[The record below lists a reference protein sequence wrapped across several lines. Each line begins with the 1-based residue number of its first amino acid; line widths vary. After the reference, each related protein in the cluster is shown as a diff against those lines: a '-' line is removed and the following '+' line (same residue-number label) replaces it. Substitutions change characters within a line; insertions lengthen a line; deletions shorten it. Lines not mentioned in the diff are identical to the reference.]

1 MGRPCLCVQRA
12 SGQVNGALVS
22 SREHSVSLFFSVRS
36 LTWPVNLSLSVSLLF
51 SFMAEAFPYCFNLPS
66 PHFQLSHFPPFP
78 SSHSVCLVP
87 FLLSPPPP
95 RPSCLFQ
102 PVSLSLFLSASVC
115 RFFYLFSLSLQQSV
129 GEERTDLFKISKDRS
144 GGLAGP
150 SLSAN
155 SPSLLLTDKQKSE
168 PAGLAAV
175 YCLPSLLYPSL
186 FSSCGGVDC

>member
-1 MGRPCLCVQRA
+1 MCK
-12 SGQVNGALVS
+12 GQVVKLMGPLCRAGS
-22 SREHSVSLFFSVRS
+22 
-36 LTWPVNLSLSVSLLF
+36 TLSLSFSLFDHSLGQSISVSVSF
-51 SFMAEAFPYCFNLPS
+51 SFLSRLKLFPAVSICFHLISSCLTSPFLPAI
-66 PHFQLSHFPPFP
+66 QCALSHFF
-78 SSHSVCLVP
+78 SLLLLCLLV
-87 FLLSPPPP
+87 F
-95 RPSCLFQ
+95 FQ
-102 PVSLSLFLSASVC
+102 PFSLPLSAA
-115 RFFYLFSLSLQQSV
+115 FSISSLCLCESV

>member
-1 MGRPCLCVQRA
+1 MCK
-12 SGQVNGALVS
+12 GQVVKLMGPLCRAGS
-22 SREHSVSLFFSVRS
+22 
-36 LTWPVNLSLSVSLLF
+36 TLSLSFSLFDHSLGQSISVSQSAFSFLSRPKLFPTVSIYLHLISSCLTSPLFHPAIQFVLYHFFSLL
-51 SFMAEAFPYCFNLPS
+51 LG
-66 PHFQLSHFPPFP
+66 L
-78 SSHSVCLVP
+78 LV
-87 FLLSPPPP
+87 F
-95 RPSCLFQ
+95 F
-102 PVSLSLFLSASVC
+102 SLSLSLSFSLSLFFLSASVC
-115 RFFYLFSLSLQQSV
+115 RFFYLFSPSLQQSV
-129 GEERTDLFKISKDRS
+129 REERTDLFKISKDRS